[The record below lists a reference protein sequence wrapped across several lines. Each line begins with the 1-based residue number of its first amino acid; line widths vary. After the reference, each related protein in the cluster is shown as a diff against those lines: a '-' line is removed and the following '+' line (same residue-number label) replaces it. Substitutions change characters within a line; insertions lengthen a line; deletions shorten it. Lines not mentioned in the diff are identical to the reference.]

1 MSDEHNE
8 NNEDSHEE
16 PTEAN
21 ESDSADAG
29 EDKSAELG
37 NRLRERIKKGSAR
50 AEKLEKLEKKGKA
63 TKKKGGDADD
73 DGVKAPAAKGEGLST
88 ENDDYVLEELAS
100 AGADRG
106 APEDP
111 EIEDSG
117 EADGEG
123 MPIDRET
130 RTSHD
135 DDYDGGPN
143 DGASVDADTSVEFG
157 ESPDSGRYSG
167 LDEEDEDDDAEKA
180 PEASEPA
187 ESDDGAGF
195 EEIGPDDEDD
205 DRNPD
210 ITLGSTDREEDDV
223 SAPEDDRAQA
233 ADVHG
238 ATDDEDDVE
247 AEDDADGAGVPNP
260 DERILPVERDHVE
273 DLLGELGEIAG
284 GSGLKSLEKEVTE
297 ERIPALQQGQM
308 SVVVLGE
315 FNHGKSTVVNA
326 LLGEP
331 ILPTGITPTTA
342 VITHLVYGEEPMA
355 AVKAPRGGDKRV
367 IEYDEMAEQ
376 IRRVE
381 EEEGNEP
388 DYVEIAY
395 PNELLSDSLVLVDT
409 PGVNDISQQ
418 KVEITYGY
426 VPKADVVIYVLDATQ
441 VLKKSEVTFIRDRL
455 LKANRDRII
464 FVLGKTDALSDEDV
478 GEVESYA
485 RERLAELI
493 GPVELFGFSARQ
505 ALEAQERGDEP
516 SDDFKEFKRYLLKFL
531 RDHKAYILLDSAL
544 GGGLRIAGLL
554 EQNLAIKKQGYLL
567 EKEELDK
574 RINKVKSKLKESRRL
589 ISENLEHIDERI
601 GGIAATARHNL
612 ETFVEEF
619 EEKLPQ
625 QIERAEAKDIKLYLS
640 AWIQDAFKQWLE
652 EEGERVAENLE
663 ELAEEVIEITN
674 ESMRETVAT
683 LREELGL
690 QGQLDLDVDTMAYDV
705 SVFSLGALG
714 LSAFLFGAVIV
725 GSILTAASPL
735 LALFFKGKVDEKI
748 KERAREEGLRAIEE
762 ASEQIEKELLDVIY
776 DYGDRLKDFVENAGD
791 RLYSQITE
799 ALAQVQREMDSKRD
813 REELA
818 REVEH
823 RLDSTRRVAKHLES
837 ARERLEDAVDM
848 DE

>member
-1 MSDEHNE
+1 M
-8 NNEDSHEE
+8 
-16 PTEAN
+16 T
-21 ESDSADAG
+21 
-29 EDKSAELG
+29 EDKTDQQQDAPEDEESEASESGRDEARSDKLG
-37 NRLRERIKKGSAR
+37 VLLRNRMKDSEER
-50 AEKLEKLEKKGKA
+50 AEKLRRLKQKRKSASGSEEQAAGE
-63 TKKKGGDADD
+63 TESGDIDVPEPNV
-73 DGVKAPAAKGEGLST
+73 GGLS
-88 ENDDYVLEELAS
+88 EEKDDYVLEEISS
-100 AGADRG
+100 AGADRS

-111 EIEDSG
+111 ELEDAD
-117 EADGEG
+117 EARREG
-123 MPIDRET
+123 M
-130 RTSHD
+130 SVD
-135 DDYDGGPN
+135 DDQEVSEDEEYDTTGEQQ
-143 DGASVDADTSVEFG
+143 VDSDTSVEFE
-157 ESPDSGRYSG
+157 ESPTSGRYSG
-167 LDEEDEDDDAEKA
+167 LDEESSAPVEDAADADEVQPVEATEATGD
-180 PEASEPA
+180 ASEPA
-187 ESDDGAGF
+187 E
-195 EEIGPDDEDD
+195 
-205 DRNPD
+205 
-210 ITLGSTDREEDDV
+210 T
-223 SAPEDDRAQA
+223 APE
-233 ADVHG
+233 
-238 ATDDEDDVE
+238 
-247 AEDDADGAGVPNP
+247 
-260 DERILPVERDHVE
+260 ERILPIERDHVE

-284 GSGLKSLEKEVTE
+284 GSGLKSLKKEVVE

-342 VITHLVYGEEPMA
+342 VITHLVYGREPMA

-367 IEYDEMAEQ
+367 IEYNEMTEQ

-381 EEEGNEP
+381 EEEGSEP

-478 GEVESYA
+478 AEVESYA

-505 ALEAQERGDEP
+505 ALEAQQRGEEP
-516 SDDFKEFKRYLLKFL
+516 SEDFKEFKRYLLKFL

-567 EKEELDK
+567 EKEELES
-574 RINKVKSKLKESRRL
+574 RIVKVKSKLKESRRL
-589 ISENLEHIDERI
+589 ISENLDHIDERI

-619 EEKLPQ
+619 EETLPQ

-652 EEGERVAENLE
+652 EEGERIGENLE

-690 QGQLDLDVDTMAYDV
+690 SNLDLDVDTMAYDV

-714 LSAFLFGAVIV
+714 LSAILLQAFIV
-725 GSILTAASPL
+725 GSILAAAAPL

-748 KERAREEGLRAIEE
+748 KERARKEGLRVIDE
-762 ASEQIEKELLDVIY
+762 ASTQIEDELLGLIY

-791 RLYSQITE
+791 RLYSQIEE
-799 ALAQVQREMDSKRD
+799 ALGQVQREMNSKRD
-813 REELA
+813 RAELA

-837 ARERLEDAVDM
+837 AREKLEAAVDM
-848 DE
+848 DA

>member
-1 MSDEHNE
+1 MSDDKTE
-8 NNEDSHEE
+8 NHDELPEEQTSGDGDSTRSEGDEDEE
-16 PTEAN
+16 LGFRLRKRMKDS
-21 ESDSADAG
+21 ESRSERLRKLQKKRARSGSKASTAKSDNSDDVGDDSESASSGSERDELDIPSPAEEGLAG
-29 EDKSAELG
+29 ENK
-37 NRLRERIKKGSAR
+37 
-50 AEKLEKLEKKGKA
+50 
-63 TKKKGGDADD
+63 
-73 DGVKAPAAKGEGLST
+73 
-88 ENDDYVLEELAS
+88 DYVLEEISS

-111 EIEDSG
+111 ELEGSD
-117 EADGEG
+117 EAAGEG
-123 MPIDRET
+123 MTVDET
-130 RTSHD
+130 DASAATD
-135 DDYDGGPN
+135 DDNEDA
-143 DGASVDADTSVEFG
+143 DESTIDADTSVEFD
-157 ESPDSGRYSG
+157 ESPTSGRYSG
-167 LDEEDEDDDAEKA
+167 EDD
-180 PEASEPA
+180 
-187 ESDDGAGF
+187 ESVK
-195 EEIGPDDEDD
+195 
-205 DRNPD
+205 
-210 ITLGSTDREEDDV
+210 T
-223 SAPEDDRAQA
+223 SAPEEGEPNDDAP
-233 ADVHG
+233 G
-238 ATDDEDDVE
+238 DDEPAVAE
-247 AEDDADGAGVPNP
+247 ASQPVDED
-260 DERILPVERDHVE
+260 RILPVERDHVE

-284 GSGLKSLEKEVTE
+284 GSGLTSLEKEVTE
-297 ERIPALQQGQM
+297 DRIPALRQGQM

-331 ILPTGITPTTA
+331 ILPTGITPTTS

-355 AVKAPRGGDKRV
+355 AVKAPRGGEKRI
-367 IEYDEMAEQ
+367 IEYTEMSEQ

-464 FVLGKTDALSDEDV
+464 FVLGKTDALNDEDV
-478 GEVESYA
+478 EEVASYA

-493 GPVELFGFSARQ
+493 GPVELFGFSARE
-505 ALEAQERGDEP
+505 ALEAQERGEEP
-516 SDDFKEFKRYLLKFL
+516 SEDFKKFKRYLLKFL

-567 EKEELDK
+567 EKEELEE
-574 RINKVKSKLKESRRL
+574 RIAKVKSKLKESRRL

-619 EEKLPQ
+619 EETLPQ

-663 ELAEEVIEITN
+663 DLAEEVIEITN
-674 ESMRETVAT
+674 ESMREMVAT

-714 LSAFLFGAVIV
+714 LSALLFVNVIV
-725 GSILTAASPL
+725 GSILTAAAPL
-735 LALFFKGKVDEKI
+735 LALFFKGRVDEKI
-748 KERAREEGLRAIEE
+748 KERAREEGLRVIDE
-762 ASEQIEKELLDVIY
+762 ASSEIEKELLKVIY
-776 DYGDRLKDFVENAGD
+776 DYGDRLKDFVESAGD
-791 RLYSQITE
+791 RLYSQIEET
-799 ALAQVQREMDSKRD
+799 LGQVQREMNSKRD

-823 RLDSTRRVAKHLES
+823 RLDSTRRVAKHLQS
-837 ARERLEDAVDM
+837 AREQLEEAVDM
-848 DE
+848 DD